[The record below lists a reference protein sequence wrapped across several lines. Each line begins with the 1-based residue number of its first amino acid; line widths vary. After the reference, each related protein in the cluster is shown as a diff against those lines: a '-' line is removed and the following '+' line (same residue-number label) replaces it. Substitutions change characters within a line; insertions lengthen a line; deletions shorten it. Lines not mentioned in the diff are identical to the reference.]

1 MMCWYGSRHPQV
13 QTDSS
18 VHWTN
23 SSETI
28 LRYLNPADD
37 TYRLI
42 ELSYP
47 SLSATSNA
55 RHIQLPVINTPAS
68 D

>member
-1 MMCWYGSRHPQV
+1 MMWCYSSRHPQV

-37 TYRLI
+37 TYKLI

-47 SLSATSNA
+47 SLSAA
-55 RHIQLPVINTPAS
+55 K
-68 D
+68 